1 LTFNAAQAF
10 NFRLSGFLDA
20 DVAYAARCRSQ
31 EQREIRGARAFGKA
45 EMLRKLPPR
54 MSLRHEIQQERRQTA
69 AVAMFEIEGEDDV
82 QGAMITDRSSSRK
95 LSRCHGDEI
104 IEIIID
110 DGHALEAGSV
120 VLDFQCRGVMPG
132 AIKMGLKRH
141 AHY

>member
-1 LTFNAAQAF
+1 GEHSKTIGDFQETIRPLENFRFRHPLTLNAAQAF

-54 MSLRHEIQQERRQTA
+54 IALRHEIQQERRPTA
-69 AVAMFEIEGEDDV
+69 AVAIFEIDGEIDG

-95 LSRCHGDEI
+95 LSR
-104 IEIIID
+104 
-110 DGHALEAGSV
+110 
-120 VLDFQCRGVMPG
+120 
-132 AIKMGLKRH
+132 
-141 AHY
+141 